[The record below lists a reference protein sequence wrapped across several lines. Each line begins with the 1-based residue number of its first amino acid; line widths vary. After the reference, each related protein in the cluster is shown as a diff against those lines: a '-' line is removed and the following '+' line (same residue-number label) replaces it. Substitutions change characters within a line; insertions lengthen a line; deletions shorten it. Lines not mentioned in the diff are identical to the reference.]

1 MTTYLGIAHG
11 VVIHHVDEPLPPV
24 RSSEL
29 RRQAFPPTMPRSL
42 RVLARLSIRE
52 ERARQR
58 RTTTKED

>member
-1 MTTYLGIAHG
+1 MTTHLSTLDGI
-11 VVIHHVDEPLPPV
+11 VIHSREKPLPPV

-52 ERARQR
+52 ELARQR